1 MKEQVYKVPYFN
13 YHGWRLVKI
22 TGVYREPNRT
32 TRVGVV
38 TVNEPHDSFSVFDFQ
53 LEPVD
58 VVQVDVPYHGLVW
71 RIKESAPDDSEALY
85 EMNPTSRVIY

>member
-1 MKEQVYKVPYFN
+1 MKDQVYKVPYFN

-22 TGVYREPNRT
+22 TGVYSEPRRT

-53 LEPVD
+53 LEPVE
-58 VVQVDVPYHGLVW
+58 VELVHVPYHGLVW
-71 RIKESAPDDSEALY
+71 RINESASDDAEALY
-85 EMNPTSRVIY
+85 EMNPTSRVIN

>member
-1 MKEQVYKVPYFN
+1 MRDQVYKVPYRN

-53 LEPVD
+53 LEPVE
-58 VVQVDVPYHGLVW
+58 VELVHAPYHGMVW
-71 RIKESAPDDSEALY
+71 RINESASDDAEALTQ
-85 EMNPTSRVIY
+85 NSPALADI